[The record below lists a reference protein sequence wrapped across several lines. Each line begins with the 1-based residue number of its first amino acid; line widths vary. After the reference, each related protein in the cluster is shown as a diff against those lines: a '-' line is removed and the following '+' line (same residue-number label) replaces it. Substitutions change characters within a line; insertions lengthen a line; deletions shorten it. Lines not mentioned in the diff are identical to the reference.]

1 MARNLEFNEEAA
13 IQKAMEVF
21 WKKGYTGA
29 SLRDLTDAMQ
39 INVSSLYNTIGD
51 KHELFVKCIKNYTE
65 TRMKEAKK
73 HASAAKSP
81 LTAIT
86 NIINGAASVI
96 INGENSCLAIKT
108 TFEVAADDLS
118 VQAILKADS
127 DFTYD
132 LILSLIKKG
141 RESGEMSEEE
151 DPEILTDYLL
161 NSFAGWYQSYILQKD
176 PIRINKMAKFLIK
189 QVSK

>member
-65 TRMKEAKK
+65 TRMEEAKK
-73 HASAAKSP
+73 HAAAAKSP
-81 LTAIT
+81 LIAII
-86 NIINGAASVI
+86 NIINGAAAVI
-96 INGENSCLAIKT
+96 TNGENSCLAIKT

-118 VQAILKADS
+118 VQTILKADS

-141 RESGEMSEEE
+141 RESGEMSKDE
-151 DPEILTDYLL
+151 DPEVLTDYLL
-161 NSFAGWYQSYILQKD
+161 NSFTGWYQSYILQKD
-176 PIRINKMAKFLIK
+176 PVRINKMAKFLIK